1 MADQTNSEADS
12 CSVCNAKSVS
22 RCGRCKTVS
31 YCSESCQTNHWQLH
45 KADCKRP
52 NYLIKFH
59 LCPDD
64 IVDPPVWRTLS
75 CPAIATFYTLH
86 CALQIAFGW
95 THNHAYDFKVKDPQ
109 YREPEGDE
117 GFLTEVRSLMNS
129 GPISQEYQGDRSLPR
144 KYLLRV
150 SDKRSMEFGFTV
162 DGPMG
167 EARRRHPQTPLKEAS
182 KTKLFQIFDKL
193 EFQGIER
200 LLSQYGKKAYSILMQ
215 VSRLNT
221 SMISGTV
228 GATSLPSSV
237 ALRPRQTFLAST
249 AKDMGLLRMQV
260 VFKVGKN

>member
-22 RCGRCKTVS
+22 RCGRCKTAS
-31 YCSESCQTNHWQLH
+31 YCSESCQKNHWQSH

-95 THNHAYDFKVKDPQ
+95 THSHAYDFKVKDPQ
-109 YREPEGDE
+109 YREPEGDGSLVE
-117 GFLTEVRSLMNS
+117 LMQSLMNM
-129 GPISQEYQGDRSLPR
+129 GPVSQEYKGDGSLPR
-144 KYLLRV
+144 KHLLRV
-150 SDKRSMEFGFTV
+150 FDKRSMEFGFAV

-167 EARRRHPQTPLKEAS
+167 EARRRHPQTSLKEAS
-182 KTKLFQIFDKL
+182 KTKLFQIFDKP

-200 LLSQYGKKAYSILMQ
+200 LLS
-215 VSRLNT
+215 
-221 SMISGTV
+221 
-228 GATSLPSSV
+228 
-237 ALRPRQTFLAST
+237 
-249 AKDMGLLRMQV
+249 
-260 VFKVGKN
+260 